1 MYDKKIIVYYIMLS
15 TSQSLVL
22 ITLIFL
28 FLFGISKF
36 LTNNIL
42 KSQDSRVLIKNYM
55 GIIYIVFG
63 FLKLYDIDKFVNV
76 FRKYDII
83 ANKVELW
90 AWLYPFIE
98 ILLGISLLSNIFV
111 NKTMKI
117 TLVLMI
123 ISIISVS
130 ISLLKKQN
138 LRCGCLGTFFHIPL
152 SYVTISENVAM
163 LALSLKYS

>member
-1 MYDKKIIVYYIMLS
+1 MLN
-15 TSQSLVL
+15 TYQSLVL

-42 KSQDSRVLIKNYM
+42 KSQDSNVLIKNYM

-76 FRKYDII
+76 FRKYDMI
-83 ANKVELW
+83 ANKVEFW

-98 ILLGISLLSNIFV
+98 ILLGISLLSNVFV

-152 SYVTISENVAM
+152 SYVTISEN
-163 LALSLKYS
+163 LAISTFFKIFLKNRYLN

>member
-1 MYDKKIIVYYIMLS
+1 MLS

-83 ANKVELW
+83 ANKVEFW
-90 AWLYPFIE
+90 AWMYPFIE
-98 ILLGISLLSNIFV
+98 ILLGISLLSNVFV

-117 TLVLMI
+117 TIVLMI

>member
-1 MYDKKIIVYYIMLS
+1 MLS

-83 ANKVELW
+83 ANKVEFW
-90 AWLYPFIE
+90 AWMYPFIE
-98 ILLGISLLSNIFV
+98 ILLGISLLSNVFV

>member
-1 MYDKKIIVYYIMLS
+1 
-15 TSQSLVL
+15 
-22 ITLIFL
+22 
-28 FLFGISKF
+28 
-36 LTNNIL
+36 
-42 KSQDSRVLIKNYM
+42 M

-63 FLKLYDIDKFVNV
+63 FLKLYDIDKFVNI

-83 ANKVELW
+83 ANKVEFW

-98 ILLGISLLSNIFV
+98 ILLGISLLSNVFV

-117 TLVLMI
+117 TIVLMI

>member
-1 MYDKKIIVYYIMLS
+1 MLS

-83 ANKVELW
+83 ANKVEFW
-90 AWLYPFIE
+90 AWMYPFIE
-98 ILLGISLLSNIFV
+98 ILLGISLLSNVFV

-117 TLVLMI
+117 TLVLMV

>member
-1 MYDKKIIVYYIMLS
+1 MLS

-42 KSQDSRVLIKNYM
+42 KSQDSNVLIKNYM

-83 ANKVELW
+83 ANKVEFW

-98 ILLGISLLSNIFV
+98 ILLGISLLSNVFV

-117 TLVLMI
+117 TLVLMA

>member
-1 MYDKKIIVYYIMLS
+1 MLS

-42 KSQDSRVLIKNYM
+42 KSQDSNVLIKNYM

-63 FLKLYDIDKFVNV
+63 FLKLYDIDKFVNI

-83 ANKVELW
+83 ANKVEFW

-98 ILLGISLLSNIFV
+98 ILLGISLLSNVFV

-117 TLVLMI
+117 TIVLMI

>member
-1 MYDKKIIVYYIMLS
+1 MLS

-22 ITLIFL
+22 ITLLFL

-42 KSQDSRVLIKNYM
+42 KSQDSNVLIKNYM

-63 FLKLYDIDKFVNV
+63 FLKLYDIDKFVNI

-83 ANKVELW
+83 ANKVEFW

-98 ILLGISLLSNIFV
+98 ILLGISLLSNVFV

-117 TLVLMI
+117 TIVLMI

>member
-1 MYDKKIIVYYIMLS
+1 MLS

-83 ANKVELW
+83 ANKVEFW

-98 ILLGISLLSNIFV
+98 ILLGISLLSNVFV

-117 TLVLMI
+117 TLVLMV

>member
-1 MYDKKIIVYYIMLS
+1 MLS

-42 KSQDSRVLIKNYM
+42 KSQDSNVLIKNYM

-83 ANKVELW
+83 ANKVEFW
-90 AWLYPFIE
+90 AWMYPFIE
-98 ILLGISLLSNIFV
+98 ILLGISLLSNVFV

-138 LRCGCLGTFFHIPL
+138 LRCGCLGTFFH
-152 SYVTISENVAM
+152 
-163 LALSLKYS
+163 

>member
-1 MYDKKIIVYYIMLS
+1 MLS

-42 KSQDSRVLIKNYM
+42 KSQDSNVLIKNYM

-63 FLKLYDIDKFVNV
+63 FLKLYDIEKFVNI

-83 ANKVELW
+83 ANKVEFW

-98 ILLGISLLSNIFV
+98 ILLGISLLSDIFV

>member
-1 MYDKKIIVYYIMLS
+1 MLS

-83 ANKVELW
+83 ANKVEFW

-98 ILLGISLLSNIFV
+98 ILLGISLLSNVFV

-117 TLVLMI
+117 TIVLMI

>member
-1 MYDKKIIVYYIMLS
+1 M
-15 TSQSLVL
+15 VL

-42 KSQDSRVLIKNYM
+42 KSQDSNVLIKNYM

-83 ANKVELW
+83 ANKVEFW

-98 ILLGISLLSNIFV
+98 ILLGISLLSDVFV

-117 TLVLMI
+117 TLVLMV

-152 SYVTISENVAM
+152 SYVTISENLAM

>member
-1 MYDKKIIVYYIMLS
+1 MLS

-22 ITLIFL
+22 ITLLFL

-83 ANKVELW
+83 ANKVEFW
-90 AWLYPFIE
+90 AWMYPFIE
-98 ILLGISLLSNIFV
+98 ILLGISLLSNVFV

-117 TLVLMI
+117 TIVLMI

>member
-1 MYDKKIIVYYIMLS
+1 MLS

-36 LTNNIL
+36 LTNNIF
-42 KSQDSRVLIKNYM
+42 KSQDSNVLIKNYM

-63 FLKLYDIDKFVNV
+63 FLKLYDIEKFVNI

-83 ANKVELW
+83 ANKVEFW

-98 ILLGISLLSNIFV
+98 ILLGISLLSDIFV

>member
-1 MYDKKIIVYYIMLS
+1 MLS

-22 ITLIFL
+22 ITLLFL

-42 KSQDSRVLIKNYM
+42 KSQDSNVLIKNYM

-83 ANKVELW
+83 ANKVEFW

-98 ILLGISLLSNIFV
+98 ILLGISLLSDVFV

-152 SYVTISENVAM
+152 LIDRVSQSRRYRQSPSFCCF
-163 LALSLKYS
+163 LFSFL

>member
-1 MYDKKIIVYYIMLS
+1 MLS

-22 ITLIFL
+22 ITLMFL

-42 KSQDSRVLIKNYM
+42 KSQDSNVLIKNYM

-83 ANKVELW
+83 ANKVEFW

-98 ILLGISLLSNIFV
+98 ILLGISLLSNVFV

-117 TLVLMI
+117 TIVLMI

>member
-1 MYDKKIIVYYIMLS
+1 MLS

-42 KSQDSRVLIKNYM
+42 KSQDSNVLIKNYM

-83 ANKVELW
+83 ANKVEFW
-90 AWLYPFIE
+90 AWMYPFIE
-98 ILLGISLLSNIFV
+98 ILLGISLLSNVFV

>member
-1 MYDKKIIVYYIMLS
+1 MLS

-83 ANKVELW
+83 ANKVEFW
-90 AWLYPFIE
+90 AWMYPFIE
-98 ILLGISLLSNIFV
+98 ILLGISLLSNVFV

-163 LALSLKYS
+163 LVLSLKYS

>member
-1 MYDKKIIVYYIMLS
+1 MLS

-42 KSQDSRVLIKNYM
+42 KSQDSNVLIKNYM

-83 ANKVELW
+83 ANKVEFW

-98 ILLGISLLSNIFV
+98 ILLGISLLSNVFV

-130 ISLLKKQN
+130 ISLLKNQN

>member
-1 MYDKKIIVYYIMLS
+1 MLS

-22 ITLIFL
+22 ITLLFL

-42 KSQDSRVLIKNYM
+42 KSQDSNVLIKNYM

-83 ANKVELW
+83 ANKVEFW

-98 ILLGISLLSNIFV
+98 ILLGISLLSDVFV

>member
-1 MYDKKIIVYYIMLS
+1 MLS

-42 KSQDSRVLIKNYM
+42 KSQDSNVLIKNYM

-83 ANKVELW
+83 ANKVEFW
-90 AWLYPFIE
+90 AWMYPFIE
-98 ILLGISLLSNIFV
+98 ILLGISLLSNVFV

-152 SYVTISENVAM
+152 SYVTISENLAM
-163 LALSLKYS
+163 LGLSMVY